1 MNAKY
6 HKKLLTLLIC
16 GWMVHIAPK
25 NRMID
30 LLTTRALALVEL
42 EIQTNHMEADMARY
56 RFFGGCVTLETLKKE
71 YRRLCRIH
79 HPDLGGDE
87 ATMKALNLEYET
99 ILKNGVFQAEMEK
112 DKTDFDTETAFRDI
126 LEKLTVLQGLTLEIC
141 GRWLWVTGETYQ
153 HRATLK
159 ETGLKWASKKL
170 AWFWRP
176 DDAKCFSKGQKSL
189 EEIRERY
196 GSKVVRSRTFSA
208 LG

>member
-1 MNAKY
+1 MAK
-6 HKKLLTLLIC
+6 
-16 GWMVHIAPK
+16 
-25 NRMID
+25 
-30 LLTTRALALVEL
+30 
-42 EIQTNHMEADMARY
+42 Y
-56 RFFGGCVTLETLKKE
+56 RFFGGCVTLEALKKE

-87 ATMKALNLEYET
+87 AKMKALNLEYET

-141 GRWLWVTGETYQ
+141 GSWLWVTGNTYE
-153 HRATLK
+153 HKATLK
-159 ETGLKWASKKL
+159 EAGLKWASKKL

-176 DDAKCFSKGQKSL
+176 DTARCFSKGQIPL
-189 EEIRERY
+189 EEIRNKY
-196 GSKVVRSRTFSA
+196 GSKIVQTRTFSA